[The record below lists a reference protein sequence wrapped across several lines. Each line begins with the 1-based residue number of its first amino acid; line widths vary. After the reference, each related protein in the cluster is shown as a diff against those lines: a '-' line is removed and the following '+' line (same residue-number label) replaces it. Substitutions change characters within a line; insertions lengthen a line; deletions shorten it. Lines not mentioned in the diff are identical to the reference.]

1 MPTKPT
7 TRDAIKRAIR
17 EFGPMTVQEL
27 AEELGK
33 NPKTIGSCISTSR
46 SGKKKHF
53 YVKDW
58 RPQVGIAGLAAGI
71 YAVGNRPD
79 AEPFVHDRKATN
91 ARYYANNKALIKVRR
106 TGRSSNHFT
115 SLIAQV
121 TK

>member
-17 EFGPMTVQEL
+17 EYGPMTAREL

-33 NPKTIGSCISTSR
+33 SVKTIGSCISTSR

-58 RPQVGIAGLAAGI
+58 RPQMGIAGLAAGI
-71 YAVGNRPD
+71 YAIGNRPD
-79 AEPFVHDRKATN
+79 AEPFVQNRKATN
-91 ARYYANNKALIKVRR
+91 ARYYQNNKALIKVRR
-106 TGRSSNHFT
+106 AGRQTNHFA
-115 SLIAQV
+115 SLISQV

>member
-17 EFGPMTVQEL
+17 EYGPMTAQEL
-27 AEELGK
+27 AGELGK
-33 NPKTIGSCISTSR
+33 PVKTIGSCISTSR

-53 YVKDW
+53 YVKEW
-58 RPQVGIAGLAAGI
+58 RPQVGIAGLAAGV

-79 AEPFVHDRKATN
+79 AEPLVYDRKVIN
-91 ARYYANNKALIKVRR
+91 ARSYQKNKALIKMRR
-106 TGRSSNHFT
+106 SGRQTNHFA
-115 SLIAQV
+115 SLISQV